1 MLNFTNSK
9 SIDFLEG
16 IYWGL
21 AIGIGIL
28 LLVLLVK
35 WFVKKQ
41 IENETNKLKEHNL
54 SLIKANNSLE
64 RFAYITSHNLRAPV
78 TNLISLTQIQK
89 DKSLTN
95 EFKAEI
101 SDKIHECVIQ
111 LDSTLNDLVE
121 LIASKPGENIKSE
134 NLDLQTEFDKVL
146 YSIDSQVQESGLQV
160 ETNFSERSQIYFPKQ
175 FLNSILLNLL
185 TNAIKYKSDDR
196 KLLIRLRTESKMRE
210 TILHFSD
217 NGIGMNLKAI
227 GDKIFGLYQ
236 RFHTDIE
243 GKGMG
248 LYIIKSQIEAMGGR
262 IEVESEPGYGTSF
275 RIYFNSQFKL
285 KN

>member
-41 IENETNKLKEHNL
+41 IENETNKLKVHNL

-95 EFKAEI
+95 EFKDEI

-121 LIASKPGENIKSE
+121 LIASKSGENIKSE

-146 YSIDSQVQESGLQV
+146 YSIDSQVQQSELQV

-196 KLLIRLRTESKMRE
+196 KLLIRLRTESKIGE

-217 NGIGMNLKAI
+217 NGIGMNLKTI

-262 IEVESEPGYGTSF
+262 IEVESEPGQGTSF
-275 RIYFNSQFKL
+275 RIYFNSQREA
-285 KN
+285 

>member
-9 SIDFLEG
+9 TIDFLEG

-121 LIASKPGENIKSE
+121 LIASKPGEHIKRE

-146 YSIDSQVQESGLQV
+146 YSIDSQVQESELQV
-160 ETNFSERSQIYFPKQ
+160 ETNFSERAQIYFPKQ

-196 KLLIRLRTESKMRE
+196 KLLIRLRTESKMGE

-217 NGIGMNLKAI
+217 NGIGMNLKTI

-236 RFHTDIE
+236 RFHTGIE

-262 IEVESEPGYGTSF
+262 IEVNSEPGHGTTF
-275 RIYFNSQFKL
+275 RVYFKS
-285 KN
+285 

>member
-28 LLVLLVK
+28 LLVHLVK
-35 WFVKKQ
+35 WFIKKQ
-41 IENETNKLKEHNL
+41 IENETHKLKEHNL

-95 EFKAEI
+95 EFKDEI

-121 LIASKPGENIKSE
+121 LIASKSGENIKSE

-146 YSIDSQVQESGLQV
+146 YSIDSQVQQSELQV

-196 KLLIRLRTESKMRE
+196 KLLIRLRTESKIGE

-217 NGIGMNLKAI
+217 NGIGMNLKTI

-262 IEVESEPGYGTSF
+262 IEVESEPGQGTSF
-275 RIYFNSQFKL
+275 RIYFNS
-285 KN
+285 